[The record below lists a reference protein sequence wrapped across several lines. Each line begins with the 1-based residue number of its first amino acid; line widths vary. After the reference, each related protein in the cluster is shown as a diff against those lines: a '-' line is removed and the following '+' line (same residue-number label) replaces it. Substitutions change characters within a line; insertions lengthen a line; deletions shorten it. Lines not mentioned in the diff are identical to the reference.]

1 MTDSTQAQHSHGHG
15 GGGPCYECDPDS
27 LDAIKC
33 RAKGLQARA
42 DYNNL
47 HLEALG
53 KAREK
58 YDAARAAYTAARTA
72 ATPLVDQTK
81 SDLDKLIE
89 NRLGCLISPD
99 EETQKR
105 IIAKIKRAFDD
116 VQRRIQECGSKTGCY
131 LRDDCDFD
139 DVGGC
144 HPKDAPARLADITR
158 RTARAEAAFDD
169 LIGIPAAMP
178 AAVTKLQGE
187 LTTIQKGVGEVND
200 KTPLDVVIQLYAAAL
215 VAQQH
220 ATDIWRGFQNVNEF
234 VDCVCHALTCML
246 RGHTAIAILT
256 GILAVK
262 ACQRESREADC
273 TRLRD
278 KTADE
283 VYAAYLR
290 YERASQ
296 GGGQGGGQAA
306 AASSPSAA
314 QAPAGGGDQAGDQ
327 TVRERQ
333 AARERN
339 EREYFAG

>member
-1 MTDSTQAQHSHGHG
+1 MTDSTQTQHSYGHG
-15 GGGPCYECDPDS
+15 GGGSRYGCDPDS

-42 DYNNL
+42 DYNKA

-53 KAREK
+53 KARDQ

-72 ATPLVDQTK
+72 ATPLVNDTK
-81 SDLDKLIE
+81 TEIDKLIE

-99 EETQKR
+99 EETRER
-105 IIAKIKRAFDD
+105 IVTKIKRAFAE
-116 VQRRIQECGSKTGCY
+116 VQARIQECGSKTGCY

-139 DVGGC
+139 VSGC
-144 HPKDAPARLADITR
+144 QPKDAPARLADITR
-158 RTARAEAAFDD
+158 RTARAEAAFTD
-169 LIGIPAAMP
+169 LIAIPAAMST
-178 AAVTKLQGE
+178 AVTKLQGE
-187 LTTIQKGVGEVND
+187 LTTIQKGIGEVTD
-200 KTPLDVVIQLYAAAL
+200 KTPLDVLIQLYAAAL

-220 ATDIWRGFQNVNEF
+220 ATDIWRGFENVNEF

-262 ACQRESREADC
+262 TCQRESREADC
-273 TRLRD
+273 ARLRD

-290 YERASQ
+290 NERASQ
-296 GGGQGGGQAA
+296 GSSQAPT
-306 AASSPSAA
+306 SSPSAA
-314 QAPAGGGDQAGDQ
+314 QAPAGGGNQAGAQ
-327 TVRERQ
+327 TDSERQ
-333 AARERN
+333 ATRERN
-339 EREYFAG
+339 DREYFAG

>member
-1 MTDSTQAQHSHGHG
+1 MTDSTQAQHSQGHG
-15 GGGPCYECDPDS
+15 GGGPRYDCDPDS
-27 LDAIKC
+27 LDAIRC

-42 DYNNL
+42 DYNNA

-53 KAREK
+53 KAREQ

-81 SDLDKLIE
+81 SDIDKLIE

-105 IIAKIKRAFDD
+105 IIAKIKRAFDE
-116 VQRRIQECGSKTGCY
+116 VQARIRQCGDKTGCY

-158 RTARAEAAFDD
+158 RTARAEAAFAD

-187 LTTIQKGVGEVND
+187 LAAIQKGVGEVND

-220 ATDIWRGFQNVNEF
+220 ATDIWRGFANVNEF

-246 RGHTAIAILT
+246 RGHTAIAILM

-262 ACQRESREADC
+262 ACQRESRDTAC
-273 TRLRD
+273 ARLRE
-278 KTADE
+278 KTAEE

-296 GGGQGGGQAA
+296 GSGQAA
-306 AASSPSAA
+306 AASTPSAA
-314 QAPAGGGDQAGDQ
+314 QAPTGGGYQAADQSA
-327 TVRERQ
+327 REQQ

-339 EREYFAG
+339 DREYFAG